1 MSRGLVL
8 LIEDDR
14 YQQRL
19 YTRALE
25 SAGYTVVASGAGEMA
40 PRLCDLHGPKLV
52 ILDINLP
59 GINGIETCKRIR
71 QQYSNNVPVIFV
83 TSGDKLEA
91 MEEGMEAG
99 GDDFIVKGGAIQG
112 YLERIGYWIRRRG
125 LSPDE
130 RKAILQK
137 VRSRRPTPPPPAEAA
152 SKLTA
157 EFSAARPSDASAV
170 AQMAAFVAEARART
184 PVQFGTQPTE
194 KLVLLGYAAG
204 VVNALANA
212 NLEVKGNIAPHLKA
226 LLTETRLL
234 SPTEIETSLGQWHTM
249 YRIPAFGDACKKG
262 EEEYGRRLDGDADSP
277 PSPLQTLVPA
287 GS

>member
-25 SAGYTVVASGAGEMA
+25 SAGYTVVAGGAGEMA

-71 QQYSNNVPVIFV
+71 LQYSNNGPIIFV
-83 TSGDKLEA
+83 TSSDKLEV
-91 MEEGMEAG
+91 MEEGIEAG

-125 LSPDE
+125 LSADE
-130 RKAILQK
+130 RRAILQK
-137 VRSRRPTPPPPAEAA
+137 VRSRRPLTPAPEADA
-152 SKLTA
+152 RQGADS
-157 EFSAARPSDASAV
+157 SAPHLSEVGAV
-170 AQMAAFVAEARART
+170 AQMAAFVTEARART
-184 PVQFGTQPTE
+184 PADFGSQPTE

-212 NLEVKGNIAPHLKA
+212 NLEVKGNISSHLKA
-226 LLTETRLL
+226 LLTEAKVL
-234 SPTEIETSLGQWHTM
+234 SPMEIEVSVGRWHTM
-249 YRIPAFGDACKKG
+249 YRIPAFGEACRKG
-262 EEEYGRRLDGDADSP
+262 EEDYARRLQGEADSP
-277 PSPLQTLVPA
+277 PTPLQTLLPA
-287 GS
+287 AS